1 MPSTYTLNPDYFQ
14 SVVKNQSG
22 KREWNM
28 YQAHEYIIFPPEVL
42 KVKKHILITIQLIF
56 LCLVLQSI

>member
-42 KVKKHILITIQLIF
+42 KVKNTY
-56 LCLVLQSI
+56 